1 MNGLSERS
9 DMIKRCW
16 KDTCT
21 SNAYSELY
29 NIYKNNDALQI
40 YFRYTSLV
48 IKWVVFQK

>member
-21 SNAYSELY
+21 SNAYRNY
-29 NIYKNNDALQI
+29 IIHTKTTMH
-40 YFRYTSLV
+40 FRYTSDILV
-48 IKWVVFQK
+48 